1 MTTSERHHTRSVSP
15 RRSATGQVHLAAFDG
30 QRMAVE
36 MRRGPDRVVLRGT
49 AVFVRDDAI
58 GNTLNIRLD
67 GGEPGHPVLVVSE
80 NEWDGRIVP
89 DFHHG
94 CNFCLVVD

>member
-1 MTTSERHHTRSVSP
+1 MTSNQRHRKRRVATRPAS
-15 RRSATGQVHLAAFDG
+15 TDQVCLSAFDG

-36 MRRGPDRVVLRGT
+36 LRRGPRRVVLRGT

-67 GGEPGHPVLVVSE
+67 EGEPGHPVLVVSE
-80 NEWDGRIVP
+80 REWDGRIVP

-94 CNFCLVVD
+94 CAFCLVVD

>member
-1 MTTSERHHTRSVSP
+1 MTSNKRHELRGVAPRSQATR
-15 RRSATGQVHLAAFDG
+15 QVQLSAFDG

-36 MRRGPDRVVLRGT
+36 LRRGPGRVVLRGT

-67 GGEPGHPVLVVSE
+67 DGEPGHPVLVVSE

-94 CNFCLVVD
+94 CEFCLMVD